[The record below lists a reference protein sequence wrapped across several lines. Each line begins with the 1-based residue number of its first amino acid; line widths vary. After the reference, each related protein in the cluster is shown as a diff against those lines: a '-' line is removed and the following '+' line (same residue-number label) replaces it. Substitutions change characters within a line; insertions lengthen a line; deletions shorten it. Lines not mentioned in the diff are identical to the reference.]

1 MTRTHSRTRIARLTD
16 NAKVLV
22 AVKCMAL
29 LASVGLMLACSE
41 SSALDLSAQ
50 GFRQMGGP
58 RGAAGYLLMSA
69 AAADARVKE
78 QRAHERELA
87 QLRARYDYHTPCS
100 NCRHVVYW
108 DGKYTRVRCN
118 RCSHVFVVNYR

>member
-1 MTRTHSRTRIARLTD
+1 MDRTTSKTLILRLMSS
-16 NAKVLV
+16 AKVLV

-29 LASVGLMLACSE
+29 LASVSLMLACND
-41 SSALDLSAQ
+41 SSGLALSAE

-69 AAADARVKE
+69 AAADARVQE

-87 QLRARYDYHTPCS
+87 QLRARYDYRAPCS
-100 NCRHVVYW
+100 HCSRVVYW
-108 DGKYTRVRCN
+108 DGKYTRIRCN
-118 RCSHVFVVNYR
+118 HCSRVFVVNY